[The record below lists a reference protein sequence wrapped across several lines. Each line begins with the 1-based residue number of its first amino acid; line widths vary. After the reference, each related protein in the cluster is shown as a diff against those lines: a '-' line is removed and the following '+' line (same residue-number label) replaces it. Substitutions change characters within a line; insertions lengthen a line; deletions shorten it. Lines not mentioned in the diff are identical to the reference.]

1 MIMEELLKLHASRY
15 PLMQPT
21 DAVKLIYQNEF
32 GVGHLISDRAL
43 FIERL
48 RREAD
53 SIHEIRDISLTES
66 IGNGLI
72 RVMLNSPKSCQL
84 SLDGLAAVCIK
95 TAEKHRGTLDCFLK
109 KIEELEAACKKSVF
123 QFSENDLSVYLHGYR
138 SEGYPPVSHS
148 SIYREAYH
156 PAYRV
161 ISKELLP
168 EVFQPSPK
176 TSR

>member
-1 MIMEELLKLHASRY
+1 MEELLKLHASRY

-32 GVGHLISDRAL
+32 GVGHLISDHSL
-43 FIERL
+43 FMERL

-53 SIHEIRDISLTES
+53 AIREIRDIPLTES

-72 RVMLNSPKSCQL
+72 RVMLNSPKS
-84 SLDGLAAVCIK
+84 SLIYLEGLAVACIK
-95 TAEKHRGTLDCFLK
+95 TAEQHRGCLDCFLK
-109 KIEELEAACKKSVF
+109 KIEELEAVCKKGIF
-123 QFSENDLSVYLHGYR
+123 QFSENDLTVYLQRYR

-148 SIYREAYH
+148 SLYREAYH

-161 ISKELLP
+161 IREELLS
-168 EVFQPSPK
+168 EVIQLSPK